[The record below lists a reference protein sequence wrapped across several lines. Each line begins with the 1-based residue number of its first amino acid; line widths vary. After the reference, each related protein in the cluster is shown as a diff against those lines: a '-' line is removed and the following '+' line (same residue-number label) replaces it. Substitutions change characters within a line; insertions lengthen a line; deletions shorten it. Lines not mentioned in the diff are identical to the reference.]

1 MGSAKSQGF
10 YHCGGAGEWILEA
23 VLSQEHR
30 AWLLPLLPTPPPPH
44 QGEAL
49 PRENRCAG
57 PFKQPGYWER
67 ALVLGV
73 GIGKQARVQSYTLES
88 YICIHLIQIWRALV
102 GTIVVQPL
110 SRV

>member
-1 MGSAKSQGF
+1 MDTGD
-10 YHCGGAGEWILEA
+10 CA
-23 VLSQEHR
+23 VTR
-30 AWLLPLLPTPPPPH
+30 TWGKLLPLLPMPH
-44 QGEAL
+44 HQEEPL